1 MASTWNQGQWNL
13 GSWSDSSSG
22 SAITG
27 LLANTALNSVTID
40 AQINEGWGRSTWN
53 SATWNSAPSAFVSV
67 TGSQTTVEIDLGI
80 GWGRGTWSE
89 DGWNTPGGYILTGTG
104 TLFSITGQQGTTA
117 IFDAD
122 NVTFPNATISAQAA
136 LLYNAN
142 NANSAIAILDFGGV
156 KTSTNGTFE
165 LQFPT
170 ANASAGLIRIA

>member
-1 MASTWNQGQWNL
+1 M
-13 GSWSDSSSG
+13 
-22 SAITG
+22 AITQAICTVFKQDLMSPG
-27 LLANTALNSVTID
+27 GNLEAQSLKCALYTNAATLNATTSVYITAD
-40 AQINEGWGRSTWN
+40 E
-53 SATWNSAPSAFVSV
+53 V
-67 TGSQTTVEIDLGI
+67 TGNVATNYTTG
-80 GWGRGTWSE
+80 G
-89 DGWNTPGGYILTGTG
+89 NTLTNVAI
-104 TLFSITGQQGTTA
+104 SVDGTTA

-142 NANSAIAILDFGGV
+142 NANSAIAVLDFGGI

>member
-1 MASTWNQGQWNL
+1 MAIVQ
-13 GSWSDSSSG
+13 
-22 SAITG
+22 AIC
-27 LLANTALNSVTID
+27 
-40 AQINEGWGRSTWN
+40 
-53 SATWNSAPSAFVSV
+53 
-67 TGSQTTVEIDLGI
+67 TVFKQDLM
-80 GWGRGTWSE
+80 S
-89 DGWNTPGGYILTGTG
+89 PGGNLEAQTLKCALYTNAATLNATTSAYITQDEVLGNVTSNYTTGGNALTNVAI
-104 TLFSITGQQGTTA
+104 SVDGTTA

-142 NANSAIAILDFGGV
+142 NANSAIAVLDFGGV

>member
-1 MASTWNQGQWNL
+1 M
-13 GSWSDSSSG
+13 
-22 SAITG
+22 AITQAIATVFKQDLMSPG
-27 LLANTALNSVTID
+27 GNLAALTLKCALYTNAATLNATTAAYGTGNEVSASGTNYTTGGNVLANVAISVD
-40 AQINEGWGRSTWN
+40 
-53 SATWNSAPSAFVSV
+53 
-67 TGSQTTVEIDLGI
+67 
-80 GWGRGTWSE
+80 
-89 DGWNTPGGYILTGTG
+89 
-104 TLFSITGQQGTTA
+104 GTTA

-122 NVTFPNATISAQAA
+122 NVTFANATISAQAA

>member
-1 MASTWNQGQWNL
+1 MAITQAICTVFKQDLMSPGGNL
-13 GSWSDSSSG
+13 EAQTLKCALYTNAATLNATTSVYITANEVSDSNTNYTTG
-22 SAITG
+22 GNALTNVAI
-27 LLANTALNSVTID
+27 SVD
-40 AQINEGWGRSTWN
+40 
-53 SATWNSAPSAFVSV
+53 
-67 TGSQTTVEIDLGI
+67 
-80 GWGRGTWSE
+80 
-89 DGWNTPGGYILTGTG
+89 
-104 TLFSITGQQGTTA
+104 GTTA

-142 NANSAIAILDFGGV
+142 NANSAIAVLDFGGV

>member
-1 MASTWNQGQWNL
+1 M
-13 GSWSDSSSG
+13 
-22 SAITG
+22 AITQAICTVFKQDLMSPG
-27 LLANTALNSVTID
+27 GNLEAQTLKCALYTDAATLNATTSVYITAD
-40 AQINEGWGRSTWN
+40 E
-53 SATWNSAPSAFVSV
+53 V
-67 TGSQTTVEIDLGI
+67 TGNVATNYTT
-80 GWGRGTWSE
+80 
-89 DGWNTPGGYILTGTG
+89 GGNVLTNVAI
-104 TLFSITGQQGTTA
+104 SVDGTTA

-142 NANSAIAILDFGGV
+142 NANSAIAVLDFGGV

>member
-1 MASTWNQGQWNL
+1 MAITQAICTVFKQDLMSPGGNL
-13 GSWSDSSSG
+13 AAQSLKCALYTNAATLSATTPAYTTSNEVSDSNTNYTTG
-22 SAITG
+22 GNTLTNVAI
-27 LLANTALNSVTID
+27 SVD
-40 AQINEGWGRSTWN
+40 
-53 SATWNSAPSAFVSV
+53 
-67 TGSQTTVEIDLGI
+67 
-80 GWGRGTWSE
+80 
-89 DGWNTPGGYILTGTG
+89 
-104 TLFSITGQQGTTA
+104 GTTA

-142 NANSAIAILDFGGV
+142 NANSAIAVLDFGGV